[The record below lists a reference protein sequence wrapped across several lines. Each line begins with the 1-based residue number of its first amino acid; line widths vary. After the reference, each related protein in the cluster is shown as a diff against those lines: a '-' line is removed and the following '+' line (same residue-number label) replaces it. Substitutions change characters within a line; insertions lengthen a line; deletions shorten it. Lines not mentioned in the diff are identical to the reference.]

1 MTTATNREVKLR
13 RCYCPQNP
21 HADGDRFV
29 LHAELPIPAG
39 IAAITALA
47 QVGEAGD
54 AAAALINALLLNGGI
69 AEWNLVDLD
78 DKGNPYPL
86 PINADNVARRVTWQK
101 GGVELSNAAFAQW
114 VNGKD
119 LTPFGLTSSRSRT
132 GESSPNGQTAT
143 STSPR
148 TRSSA
153 KRPAP
158 SA

>member
-1 MTTATNREVKLR
+1 MTEPTPRTVVLKQ
-13 RCYCPQNP
+13 CYCPQSP

-47 QVGEAGD
+47 QVGTSGD

-69 AEWNLVDLD
+69 AEWNLIDLD
-78 DKGNPYPL
+78 GNGNAYLL

-119 LTPFGLTSSRSRT
+119 LTPFGLTSSVSRT
-132 GESSPNGQTAT
+132 AASSPNGQTAT

-153 KRPAP
+153 RHPAP

>member
-1 MTTATNREVKLR
+1 MTDPTPREVRLS
-13 RCYCPQNP
+13 RCYCPGEP
-21 HADGDRFV
+21 HPDGDRFV

-47 QVGEAGD
+47 QVGASGD

-69 AEWNLVDLD
+69 SEWNLLD
-78 DKGNPYPL
+78 GEGNRL

-119 LTPFGLTSSRSRT
+119 LTPFGLTSSASRT
-132 GESSPNGQTAT
+132 GESSPNGQTET
-143 STSPR
+143 STSPK

-153 KRPAP
+153 KPLAP

>member
-1 MTTATNREVKLR
+1 MTDPTPREVRLS
-13 RCYCPQNP
+13 RCYCPGEP
-21 HADGDRFV
+21 HPDGDRFV

-47 QVGEAGD
+47 QVGASGD

-69 AEWNLVDLD
+69 AEWNLVDD
-78 DKGNPYPL
+78 EARPL

-119 LTPFGLTSSRSRT
+119 LTPFGLTSSASRT
-132 GESSPNGQTAT
+132 AESSPNGRTAT
-143 STSPR
+143 STSPK

-153 KRPAP
+153 KPPAP

>member
-1 MTTATNREVKLR
+1 MTDPTPREVRLS
-13 RCYCPQNP
+13 RCYCPGEP
-21 HADGDRFV
+21 HPDGDRFV

-47 QVGEAGD
+47 QVGTSGD

-69 AEWNLVDLD
+69 SEWNLIDED
-78 DKGNPYPL
+78 GNRL

-119 LTPFGLTSSRSRT
+119 LTPFGLTSSASRT
-132 GESSPNGQTAT
+132 GGSSPNGQTAT
-143 STSPR
+143 STSPK

-153 KRPAP
+153 KPPAP
-158 SA
+158 SE

>member
-1 MTTATNREVKLR
+1 MTDPTPREVRLS
-13 RCYCPQNP
+13 RCYCPGEP
-21 HADGDRFV
+21 HPDGDRFV

-47 QVGEAGD
+47 QVGTSGD

-69 AEWNLVDLD
+69 AEWNLTELD
-78 DKGNPYPL
+78 DKGNSVPL
-86 PINADNVARRVTWQK
+86 SINADNVARRVTWQR

-119 LTPFGLTSSRSRT
+119 LTPFGLTNSARPT
-132 GESSPNGQTAT
+132 AASSPNGRTAT
-143 STSPR
+143 STSPK

-153 KRPAP
+153 KPPVP
-158 SA
+158 SE